1 MNAVALKFEDYIF
14 PDEAKSKWENSEI
27 IKAIH
32 RSQHTQ
38 RNYDLT
44 KTIPIEDIKTII
56 TSATQCPSKQ
66 NISFYDLHVI
76 TDQSVIFDIFET
88 TTNIHAD
95 DDEDYKRLSNPQVLA
110 NMLLVFTEK
119 KLTEKTRHRELNQAL
134 DNKQV
139 AENSRIVNNDRHV
152 AVGIAAGYVNLTAS
166 LLGYETGCCSCVMNY
181 DKLKNILGTTSSPI
195 LLMGVGF
202 KKEGVNRKVHA
213 LAGTQQAVENNWVD
227 MFKATQK
234 EAIKINY
241 IR

>member
-1 MNAVALKFEDYIF
+1 MQQAELLNYEDYIF
-14 PDEAKSKWENSEI
+14 PAEAKENWKNSDL

-38 RNYDLT
+38 RNYDLS

-66 NISFYDLHVI
+66 NIAFYDLHVI
-76 TDQSVIFDIFET
+76 TNQELIFEIYKT

-95 DDEDYKRLSNPQVLA
+95 DEYDSLSNPQVLA
-110 NMLLVFTEK
+110 NMLLIFSEK
-119 KLTEKTRHRELNQAL
+119 NINKNTNHREV
-134 DNKQV
+134 NKV
-139 AENSRIVNNDRHV
+139 LAKEDLENSKQIVNNDRHV

-181 DKLKNILGTTSSPI
+181 DLLKNLIHTENHPI

-202 KKEGVNRKVHA
+202 KNDKKNRRLHPLKDTA
-213 LAGTQQAVENNWVD
+213 EAKENNWVD
-227 MFKATQK
+227 IFTATKKEGINITYFK
-234 EAIKINY
+234 
-241 IR
+241 

>member
-1 MNAVALKFEDYIF
+1 MQATALKFEDYVF
-14 PDEAKSKWENSEI
+14 PTEAKNKWETSEI

-38 RNYDLT
+38 RNYDLS
-44 KTIPIEDIKTII
+44 KTIPVEDLKTII

-66 NISFYDLHVI
+66 NVAFYDLHVI
-76 TDQSVIFDIFET
+76 TNQELIHEIYKT

-95 DDEDYKRLSNPQVLA
+95 SKEYGGLSNPQVLA
-110 NMLLVFTEK
+110 NLLLVFTEK
-119 KLTEKTRHRELNQAL
+119 KTSSKTKHREAQKA
-134 DNKQV
+134 
-139 AENSRIVNNDRHV
+139 AENIDTDLNNQIVNNDRHV

-181 DKLKNILGTTSSPI
+181 DKLKSLLGSDDMPI

-202 KKEGVNRKVHA
+202 KNEDKNRRVHP
-213 LAGTQQAVENNWVD
+213 LHGTTDWSQNNWVEL
-227 MFKATQK
+227 FPSKKK

-241 IR
+241 TK

>member
-1 MNAVALKFEDYIF
+1 MPF
-14 PDEAKSKWENSEI
+14 
-27 IKAIH
+27 
-32 RSQHTQ
+32 
-38 RNYDLT
+38 
-44 KTIPIEDIKTII
+44 
-56 TSATQCPSKQ
+56 